1 MPNYSLPIYDKCRE
15 WIRTA
20 RTNDMPWSAVYLCG
34 RDNEAERDEFLAFQ
48 RRYAWW
54 QISAD
59 EWIELVQLQEQAERD
74 SQLRQR
80 VRDDATIIGDGQDND
95 LHIPADPNSSWQL
108 YKSRLVQN
116 GFSEDAVTSIE
127 IKTHK
132 ILKRMNRDDSDRPAV
147 KGLVIGNVQSG
158 KTANMAALMAMAA
171 DWGWNMFIIL
181 SGTIESLRRQTQKRL
196 LSDLNTPGNVA
207 WHGLEH
213 LSPKTSLEQRVQ
225 HLSFD
230 DRAKQRYF
238 TVCLKNSTRLKNL
251 IKWMHDDKHQMPHM
265 RILVI
270 DDEADQAGINTA
282 SIDANERKA
291 VNKAIVQLVNGLKTD
306 GKPDT
311 ARFCSVNYIGY
322 TATPYANILNESS
335 RESLYPSDFIAT
347 LDVSNQYF
355 GPQRVFGSSGLDTDE
370 NHQNDGLS
378 IVRTLKDTGNEL
390 DAIRAIQA
398 GAKELPPK
406 CLQEAIAWFLCC
418 AASFRVWGLR
428 KPVSMLV
435 HTSQKQDHHQNIADS
450 IQRWF
455 SQNSVEDI
463 LSQCREVWEN
473 ETNSFTKERFFFQ
486 FSDYGRSSDQVYDYP
501 SFDELE
507 QHLRVLAQS
516 PKHIRLEED
525 AVLQYHDG
533 VHLCID
539 NCRYSKISDEGD
551 HIRLAY
557 PDDDNMPDLAP
568 AFIVVGGATLSR
580 GLTIEGL
587 VSTYFLR
594 SASQADTLMQM
605 GRWFGYRKKYE
616 LLPRIWMTEKCRRQ
630 FVFLST
636 LDLELRQEIKDMETL
651 NKAPRDYAPRLRN
664 SPMASFIRITAKNR
678 MQSAIEAEFDY
689 TGVVNQTVLFDNSK
703 DVQQKNFELTL
714 AFVDSLPPPRKD
726 FNNPMVQDGNMLWT
740 GIPFATLRDRLLKG
754 FKFQK
759 RSRSFADMDSLIEW
773 IDKMT
778 ANGNLGPWNVRFAG
792 SKSRKKFVCRH
803 GEIGMVTRTRKT
815 RTSVEGL
822 IDIGALRDPRD
833 LVADIDLDS
842 IPENL
847 ANRIRNFVSSDARSI
862 RLEANMPET
871 PLLIIYC
878 IDGDSKPSPSVKRA
892 GTRNDLNAPCDLIG
906 LCFCIP
912 GGKPNANYATKLM
925 IKLEKTDVMNSEN
938 DMEDTNEN

>member
-15 WIRTA
+15 WIRIA
-20 RTNDMPWSAVYLCG
+20 RANDMPWSAVYLCG
-34 RDNEAERDEFLAFQ
+34 EADTAGRDEFLEFQ
-48 RRYAWW
+48 RRKAWW
-54 QISAD
+54 QVSAD
-59 EWIELVQLQEQAERD
+59 EWTELVRLQEQAERD
-74 SQLRQR
+74 SLLRQR
-80 VRDDATIIGDGQDND
+80 IKEDATIIGDGQDND

-108 YKSRLVQN
+108 YKLRLIQN
-116 GFSEDAVTSIE
+116 GFSEDAVSSIE
-127 IKTHK
+127 LKTHR
-132 ILKRMNRDDSDRPAV
+132 ILKRMNRDASDRPAV

-181 SGTIESLRRQTQKRL
+181 SGTIESLRRQTQRRL

-213 LSPKTSLEQRVQ
+213 LSPRTSLEQRVQ

-251 IKWMHDDKHQMPHM
+251 IKWLHDDKHQMPHM

-311 ARFCSVNYIGY
+311 ARFCSMNYIGY

-335 RESLYPSDFIAT
+335 LESLYPSDFIAT

-355 GPQRVFGSSGLDTDE
+355 GPQRVFGSSGLDADE

-378 IVRTLKDTGNEL
+378 IVRTLKDTDNEL
-390 DAIRAIQA
+390 DAIRDIHV
-398 GAKELPPK
+398 GARKMPPPN
-406 CLQEAIAWFLCC
+406 LQESIAWFLCC

-455 SQNSVEDI
+455 AQNSVEDI
-463 LSQCREVWEN
+463 LSQCREVWKN
-473 ETNSFTKERFFFQ
+473 ETNSLTKERFFSQ
-486 FSDYGRSSDQVYDYP
+486 FSDYGRSPNEVYDYP

-507 QHLRVLAQS
+507 QHLRVLAQ
-516 PKHIRLEED
+516 PPRHIKLEED

-557 PDDDNMPDLAP
+557 PDADNMPDLAP

-651 NKAPRDYAPRLRN
+651 NKSPKDYAPRLRN
-664 SPMASFIRITAKNR
+664 SPMASFIRITARNR
-678 MQSAIEAEFDY
+678 MQSAIEADFDY
-689 TGVVNQTVLFDNSK
+689 SGVVNQTVLFDASK
-703 DVQQKNFELTL
+703 EVQQKNLELTH
-714 AFVDSLPPPRKD
+714 AFVDSLPSPRRN
-726 FNNPMVQDGNMLWT
+726 FNNPMVQEGNMLWT
-740 GIPFATLRDRLLKG
+740 GIPFAVLREKLLKD
-754 FKFQK
+754 FRFQQ

-773 IDKMT
+773 IDRMT
-778 ANGNLGPWNVRFAG
+778 ANGNLGNWNIRFAG
-792 SKSRKKFVCRH
+792 SKGNRKFVCRH

-815 RTSVEGL
+815 KTSVDGL

-833 LVADIDLDS
+833 LVADIDLGR
-842 IPENL
+842 IPVSL
-847 ANRIRNFVSSDARSI
+847 AERIKNFVSSDARAI

-871 PLLIIYC
+871 PLLVIYC
-878 IDGDSKPSPSVKRA
+878 IDGNSKPSPSVKRI
-892 GTRNDLNAPCDLIG
+892 GTREDLNAPCDMIG

-912 GGKPNANYATKLM
+912 GGKPKANYATRLM
-925 IKLEKTDVMNSEN
+925 IRLENTDVMNSDN
-938 DMEDTNEN
+938 DLEDTNEN